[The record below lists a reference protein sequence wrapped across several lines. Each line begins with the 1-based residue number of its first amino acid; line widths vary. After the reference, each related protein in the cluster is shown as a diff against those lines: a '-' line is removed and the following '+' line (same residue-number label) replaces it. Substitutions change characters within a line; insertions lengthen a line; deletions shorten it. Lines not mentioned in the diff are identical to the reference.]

1 MAWGILYETSER
13 QDRPE
18 LNAHTMFAKAAKVL
32 ESHIL
37 QNGKAFAK
45 AAYDQP
51 GGRIPKHLRPVYRK
65 DHNEHKKMQ
74 LENASILQHAGSSV
88 AFSRD
93 VTTLYHPN
101 LTFENLRAADLAMKS
116 VELSVRSIVL
126 LEYMIDDSVVRESD
140 KVQQV
145 AKIWKD
151 AMANHL
157 EC

>member
-1 MAWGILYETSER
+1 ML
-13 QDRPE
+13 
-18 LNAHTMFAKAAKVL
+18 AKTTKVL

-37 QNGKAFAK
+37 QNGKVFAK

-74 LENASILQHAGSSV
+74 LENASIHQHVGSSV
-88 AFSRD
+88 AFSGD

-101 LTFENLRAADLAMKS
+101 LTFENLRAADFAIKS
-116 VELSVRSIVL
+116 MELSVRSIFL
-126 LEYMIDDSVVRESD
+126 PEYMIDDGFVRESD
-140 KVQQV
+140 EVQQV

-151 AMANHL
+151 TMANHL